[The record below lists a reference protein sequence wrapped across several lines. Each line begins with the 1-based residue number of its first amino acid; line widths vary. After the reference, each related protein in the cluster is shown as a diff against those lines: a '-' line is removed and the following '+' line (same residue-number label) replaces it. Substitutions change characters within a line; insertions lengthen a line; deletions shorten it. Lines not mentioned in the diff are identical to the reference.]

1 MSTVQESK
9 ESTISFLGQCDCM
22 EQAPRVEAST
32 LSLYIYLDLSPHNPH
47 PLKGLSFLYRTKWKV
62 AIRRAGLT

>member
-32 LSLYIYLDLSPHNPH
+32 LYIYISISLPTTPT
-47 PLKGLSFLYRTKWKV
+47 P
-62 AIRRAGLT
+62 

>member
-22 EQAPRVEAST
+22 EQAPRVEASPFS
-32 LSLYIYLDLSPHNPH
+32 LSLSPQNPH